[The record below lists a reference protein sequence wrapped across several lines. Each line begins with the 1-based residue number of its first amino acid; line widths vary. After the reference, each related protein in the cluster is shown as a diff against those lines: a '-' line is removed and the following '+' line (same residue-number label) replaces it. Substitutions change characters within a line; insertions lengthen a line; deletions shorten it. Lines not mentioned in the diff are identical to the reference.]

1 MFGRFLPNKE
11 LEIRFL
17 EWFLHMASW
26 RQGNALPQ
34 SLSVGRGRLRLW
46 GLPLSS
52 EVLL

>member
-1 MFGRFLPNKE
+1 MFGRFLPNKK

-34 SLSVGRGRLRLW
+34 SLCWQGETEAM